1 MGKVVRE
8 GIGVGGSEEGRK
20 DGRKMEDS
28 CCNKNF
34 CLISTQLGST
44 VKKQIFLGVLLGQK
58 PKLKTMKWI

>member
-1 MGKVVRE
+1 MRK
-8 GIGVGGSEEGRK
+8 EER
-20 DGRKMEDS
+20 MEERWRIHV
-28 CCNKNF
+28 CNKNF